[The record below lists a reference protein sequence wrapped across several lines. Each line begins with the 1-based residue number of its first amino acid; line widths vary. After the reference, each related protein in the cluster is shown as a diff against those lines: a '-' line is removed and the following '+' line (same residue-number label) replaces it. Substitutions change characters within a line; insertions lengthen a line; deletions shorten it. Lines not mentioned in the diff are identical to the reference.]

1 MEVMAGKNYN
11 GHTLLV
17 ANRGEIAVR
26 ILRTA
31 KRMGLR
37 TISVYTPDD
46 AACPHVEMADVSVPL
61 LPPMTNSF
69 SGSQPTDI
77 ESAAYLSFDPFIQIC
92 MDYRVTLLH
101 PGYGFLSENAE
112 FAEAVIAAGVTWL
125 GPSPRIIRT
134 MGLKHEA
141 RKIVT
146 DIASFSGDSALRVV
160 PGSEGLVT
168 STEEAEEVAQK
179 LGFPLL
185 FKPSAGGG
193 GLGMVVCKRPEDV
206 MIAFESASSRAEVW
220 FR

>member
-1 MEVMAGKNYN
+1 MVDKIHAGN
-11 GHTLLV
+11 TLLV
-17 ANRGEIAVR
+17 ANCGEIAVR

-37 TISVYTPDD
+37 TISVYTPAD
-46 AACPHVEMADVSVPL
+46 ATSPHVEMADVSVPL
-61 LPPMTNSF
+61 LPPMADF
-69 SGSQPTDI
+69 SGSQPIDT
-77 ESAAYLSFDPFIQIC
+77 ESAAYLSFNLFIQIC

-112 FAEAVIAAGVTWL
+112 FAEMVIAAGVTWL
-125 GPSPRIIRT
+125 GPSPRVIRT
-134 MGLKHEA
+134 MGSKHEA

-146 DIASFSGDSALRVV
+146 DVASSSGELGLRVV
-160 PGSEGLVT
+160 PGSEGLIT
-168 STEEAEEVAQK
+168 STEEAEEIARK

-206 MIAFESASSRAEVW
+206 MTAFESASSRAKVW

>member
-1 MEVMAGKNYN
+1 MADKSHN
-11 GHTLLV
+11 GNTLLV

-37 TISVYTPDD
+37 TISVYTPAD
-46 AACPHVEMADVSVPL
+46 ATSPHVEMADVSVPL
-61 LPPMTNSF
+61 LPPITNSF
-69 SGSQPTDI
+69 SGFQPTDI

-112 FAEAVIAAGVTWL
+112 FAEMVIAAGVTWL
-125 GPSPRIIRT
+125 GPSPNVIRT

-141 RKIVT
+141 RKIITEVAGST
-146 DIASFSGDSALRVV
+146 GELGLRVV
-160 PGSEGLVT
+160 PGSEGLIT
-168 STEEAEEVAQK
+168 STEEAEEVARK

-193 GLGMVVCKRPEDV
+193 GLGMVVCKRPQDV
-206 MIAFESASSRAEVW
+206 ITAFESASSRAEVW